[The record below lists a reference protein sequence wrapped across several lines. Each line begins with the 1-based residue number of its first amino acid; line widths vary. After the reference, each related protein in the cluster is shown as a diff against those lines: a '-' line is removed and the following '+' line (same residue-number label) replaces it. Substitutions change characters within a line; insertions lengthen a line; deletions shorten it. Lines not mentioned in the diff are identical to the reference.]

1 MKIEIDY
8 NGAYAV
14 CKVDGKHIMQCDA
27 LTRGIALSA
36 FSCIEQHVRREA
48 QAKKE
53 KRECVD
59 LSHRVRVPVQ
69 RLDDGN
75 YRIFYKN
82 DKQMYIAG
90 GYGKTP
96 EEAKEN
102 FYFNLDDVRRNF
114 KDSGRFFEELS
125 FEFVVEEGVSM

>member
-8 NGAYAV
+8 NGSYAV
-14 CKVDGKHIMQCDA
+14 CKVDGKHILQCDS
-27 LTRGIALSA
+27 LTMAMALSS
-36 FSCIEQHVRREA
+36 FRCVERHLRREA

-59 LSHRVRVPVQ
+59 LSRRVRVPVQ

-75 YRIFYKN
+75 YRILYKN
-82 DKQMYIAG
+82 DKQMYIAC

-102 FYFNLDDVRRNF
+102 FYFNLDCVRKDF

-125 FEFVVEEGVSM
+125 FEFVVE

>member
-8 NGAYAV
+8 NGSYAV

-27 LTRGIALSA
+27 LTMAITLSS
-36 FSCIEQHVRREA
+36 FRCVERHVRREA
-48 QAKKE
+48 QK

-59 LSHRVRVPVQ
+59 LSRRVRVPVQ

-82 DKQMYIAG
+82 DKQMYIAC

-102 FYFNLDDVRRNF
+102 FYDNLDCVRKDF
-114 KDSGRFFEELS
+114 KDCGRFFEELS
-125 FEFVVEEGVSM
+125 FEFVAEEGVSM